1 MMTFRERLRAPGP
14 MVGDGALG
22 TMLQQRGLKPGQC
35 PEKLNL
41 DRPEVLEDVARLYVE
56 AGADIVETN
65 TFGGTPL
72 KLAQYGLEART
83 QEINARAVA
92 AVRKAAG
99 GKVYVSGSCGPC
111 GKMLEPYGDTP
122 AEVIFDAFCTQIRSL
137 AAEGVDLLCIETMT
151 DLSEASLAIQAAKS
165 VAPALP
171 VCATMTFDPTPR
183 GFFTIMGVSIPQAVE
198 GLSKGGADVVGS
210 NCGNGIDAMVRI
222 AEEFIRHAR
231 LPLIIQSNAGIP
243 KLIEG
248 TAMYPEGPDF
258 MAEKSRILA
267 DHGVKIIGGC
277 CGTTPAH
284 IAAIRKM
291 VDGLVK

>member
-1 MMTFRERLRAPGP
+1 MTPFRERLRAPVP
-14 MVGDGALG
+14 IVGDGALG
-22 TMLQQRGLKPGQC
+22 TMLQQRGLKPGEC

-41 DRPEVLEDVARLYVE
+41 DRLDVVEEVARLYVE
-56 AGADIVETN
+56 AGAEIVETN

-99 GKVYVSGSCGPC
+99 EKAYISGSCGPC
-111 GKMLEPYGDTP
+111 GRMLEPYGDTP
-122 AEVIFDAFCTQIRSL
+122 AEVVFEAFCTQIQAL

-165 VAPALP
+165 VAPTLP
-171 VCATMTFDPTPR
+171 ICATMTFDPTSR
-183 GFFTIMGVSIPQAVE
+183 GFFTIMGVSVPQAVE
-198 GLSKGGADVVGS
+198 GLSKAGADVVGS
-210 NCGNGIDAMVRI
+210 NCGNGIEAMVRI
-222 AEEFIRHAR
+222 AEEFMKHAR

-243 KLIEG
+243 KLVGE
-248 TAMYPEGPDF
+248 TATYPEDPEF
-258 MAEKSRILA
+258 MAQKSRILA

-284 IAAIRKM
+284 IAAVRKM
-291 VDGLVK
+291 VDALPK